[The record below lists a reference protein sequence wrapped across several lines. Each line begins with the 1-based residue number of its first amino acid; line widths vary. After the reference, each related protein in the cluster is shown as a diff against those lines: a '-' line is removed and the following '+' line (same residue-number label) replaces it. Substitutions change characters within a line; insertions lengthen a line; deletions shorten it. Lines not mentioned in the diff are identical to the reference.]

1 MTNVT
6 VAYSAIGISIFARFI
21 FMYLLY
27 TKKSVN
33 DLSLTFCLLNIASSG
48 LWIKYSLETD
58 DLPLTVR
65 NTVDGVLLSI
75 SAAYI
80 IRNKCIDHRLNN
92 PNAFKHTTPYMITN
106 EPKTI
111 QNGII

>member
-1 MTNVT
+1 MSNAIVP
-6 VAYSAIGISIFARFI
+6 YSAIGISVFARFI

-33 DLSLTFCLLNIASSG
+33 PLSLAFCVMNIASSG
-48 LWIKYSLETD
+48 LWLKYSLETE

-65 NTVDGVLLSI
+65 NAIDGVLLSI

-80 IRNKCIDHRLNN
+80 AKNRYDLMAEVEN
-92 PNAFKHTTPYMITN
+92 PVP
-106 EPKTI
+106 P
-111 QNGII
+111 

>member
-1 MTNVT
+1 MNDIVP
-6 VAYSAIGISIFARFI
+6 YSAIGISVFARFI

-33 DLSLTFCLLNIASSG
+33 SLSLTFCLLNIASSG
-48 LWIKYSLETD
+48 LWLKYSLETE

-65 NTVDGVLLSI
+65 NAIDGVLLSI

-80 IRNKCIDHRLNN
+80 VKNRYEQSESLQLDNMRVID
-92 PNAFKHTTPYMITN
+92 
-106 EPKTI
+106 PKT
-111 QNGII
+111 

>member
-1 MTNVT
+1 MTDTT
-6 VAYSAIGISIFARFI
+6 VAYSAIGISIFARLI

-48 LWIKYSLETD
+48 LCIKSSLETN

-65 NTVDGVLLSI
+65 NAVDGVLLSV

-80 IRNKCIDHRLNN
+80 IRNKCIDDRLNN
-92 PNAFKHTTPYMITN
+92 QNAFKHTAPYMLT
-106 EPKTI
+106 T
-111 QNGII
+111 